1 MSGKPQAANSTH
13 VHDAADAIGAILD
26 QPPRFGG
33 EVLRGGTRLTQRWSH
48 GEFHA
53 ALPAMETHVV
63 MTYYGA
69 AQESAWHQEGRH
81 LRARTRPGTVTIIPE
96 GQDGRWDVEGP
107 IEVSHV
113 YLTDERLQSAA
124 EAFGGGRKVELVGRI
139 CAEDA
144 VAARILEVLS
154 HEAAAGGA
162 SSSLFAEQALDLLCA
177 QLVRGH
183 SGTAAPAPPPRRGL
197 ADWQVKRVT
206 AYMRDFL
213 DTEIRLDDLAA
224 LVDLSRFHFVTA
236 FRQATGQTPHEWLT
250 ALRIAQSKRLLAD
263 RATPITTI
271 ALAVGYQTPS
281 SFASSFRKLT
291 GCTPTA
297 FRAATA

>member
-1 MSGKPQAANSTH
+1 MNDRPQSGASART
-13 VHDAADAIGAILD
+13 HDAADAIGGILD
-26 QPPRFGG
+26 APPRFGVD
-33 EVLRGGTRLTQRWSH
+33 VLRGGTRLTQRWSH

-69 AQESAWHQEGRH
+69 AQDAGWRQEGRH

-96 GQDGRWDVEGP
+96 GQDGQWDVEGP

-113 YLTDERLQSAA
+113 YLTNERLQAA
-124 EAFGGGRKVELVGRI
+124 ADTFAKGRPVELVGRI
-139 CAEDA
+139 CADDA
-144 VAARILEVLS
+144 VAARILEVLG
-154 HEAAAGGA
+154 HEAASGDA

-177 QLVRGH
+177 QLIRAH
-183 SGTAAPAPPPRRGL
+183 SAGAAAPSPQARKGL

-206 AYMRDFL
+206 NYMRDFL
-213 DTEIRLDDLAA
+213 DQEIRLDDLAA

-263 RATPITTI
+263 RSTPITTI

-281 SFASSFRKLT
+281 SFASSFRKVT
-291 GCTPTA
+291 GSTPSA
-297 FRAATA
+297 FRAAA